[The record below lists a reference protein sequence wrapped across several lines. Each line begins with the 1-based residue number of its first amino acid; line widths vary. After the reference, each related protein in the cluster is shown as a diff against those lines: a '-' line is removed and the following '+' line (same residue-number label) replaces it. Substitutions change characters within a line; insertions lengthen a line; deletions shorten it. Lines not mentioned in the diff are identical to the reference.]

1 MKDLSMHILDIVQ
14 NSLNAKADL
23 IEIEINENLNYE
35 NTFII
40 RIRDNGSGI
49 SGENLDKVNDPFF
62 TTGEK
67 KTGLGLSLL
76 EQNARMT
83 GGYLNIES
91 GNGTGTSITACF
103 GYDHIDRQPLGD
115 IAMTI
120 TGLIRANPKIDFV
133 YIHVVNDKKFKIDT
147 RQVKLEIGDIRINNS
162 RIITFLQEMIHE
174 NLEEIK
180 QATKHKI
187 VKNQQNTENIK

>member
-1 MKDLSMHILDIVQ
+1 MKDISMHILDIVQ
-14 NSLNAKADL
+14 NSINAKADL
-23 IEIEINENLNYE
+23 IEIEINEKLNKE

-40 RIRDNGSGI
+40 RIRDNGTGI
-49 SGENLDKVNDPFF
+49 SSENLDKVNDPFF

-103 GYDHIDRQPLGD
+103 GYDHIDRQPLGE
-115 IAMTI
+115 IATTI
-120 TGLIRANPKIDFV
+120 GGLIRANPKIDFV
-133 YIHVVNDKKFKIDT
+133 YIHAVNDRNFKLDT
-147 RQVKLEIGDIRINNS
+147 RQVKVEIGNIRINNS
-162 RIITFLQEMIHE
+162 RIISFLQEMIHE
-174 NLEEIK
+174 NLEELN
-180 QATKHKI
+180 QATKNEI
-187 VKNQQNTENIK
+187 VQNQQKTENIK